1 MPEKLLCA
9 SSDLSDTTVKIC
21 EVDGVEIGIIRHNG
35 DVVAYKNVCPH
46 QGGPVCEGLRMPRV
60 CVEFDDQQRA
70 LQQNFDER
78 VGEESHLRTVEFLG
92 TSLGS
97 FVATPIQ
104 ELLERVF
111 KQPFRDLGAS
121 IPGPNGT

>member
-70 LQQNFDER
+70 LQQNFDESEMHFVCPWHGWEFKMETGEA
-78 VGEESHLRTVEFLG
+78 VGDPKIRLKRYKVTERDGEVYVE
-92 TSLGS
+92 
-97 FVATPIQ
+97 I
-104 ELLERVF
+104 
-111 KQPFRDLGAS
+111 
-121 IPGPNGT
+121 